1 VAPGD
6 QLLNTINEKKR
17 DVAQLKMQ
25 VERGKKRDSINQD
38 DYEKIIDLRSQ
49 KIQLSEYV
57 QKDQMRK
64 EVTGIVNHQKYLKL
78 AQPRTAGKSVAQLG
92 KRGNTSSV

>member
-1 VAPGD
+1 MAPGD
-6 QLLNTINEKKR
+6 DLLNTINEKKR

-38 DYEKIIDLRSQ
+38 DYEKIIDLRTQ
-49 KIQLSEYV
+49 KIELSEYI

-64 EVTGIVNHQKYLKL
+64 EVTDIVNNHKYLKL
-78 AQPRTAGKSVAQLG
+78 AQ
-92 KRGNTSSV
+92 N